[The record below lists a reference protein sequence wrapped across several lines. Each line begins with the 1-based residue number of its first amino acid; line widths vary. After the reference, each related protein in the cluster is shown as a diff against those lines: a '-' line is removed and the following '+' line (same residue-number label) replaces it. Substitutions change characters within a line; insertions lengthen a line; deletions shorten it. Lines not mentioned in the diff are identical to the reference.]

1 MTSQPS
7 TAAGD
12 ARIRVGLDHWIFT
25 DQHRGGI
32 SRYFAGM
39 VGHMPEFGVDP
50 KVLAPLYIND
60 SLRSAPTGLVWGRP
74 LPWSRRN
81 QLISKAIGRSL
92 AVPLAKLTG
101 VQVVHETYFSRT
113 RTAPKEVPVVLT
125 MYDMIHEI
133 LPDHFFATDSTLTNK
148 PISIDRADWIICI
161 SEQTRRDLVRFYP
174 QAETKSSVVYFGF
187 DPRFQP
193 DPARPK
199 LHERPYILY
208 VGARR
213 KYKNFMGLL
222 DGYAQSRLP
231 AEGIAL
237 VCIGDGPFRPE
248 EQAAIDRSGLGDRI
262 LQREASDQELQS
274 WYQHALLFAYPSLYE
289 GFGIPPLEAMAAD
302 CPVVA
307 VRAASVPEVCGDAAE
322 FAEPDAPETMVRALE
337 AVALSP
343 ERAADLRARGREQTG
358 KFSWRKCAAET
369 CEVYKLLV

>member
-1 MTSQPS
+1 MSSQPS
-7 TAAGD
+7 TIGGN

-60 SLRSAPTGLVWGRP
+60 SLRSAPKDLVWGRP

-81 QLISKAIGRSL
+81 QVISKAVGRTL
-92 AVPLAKLTG
+92 AVPLARMTG
-101 VQVVHETYFSRT
+101 AQVVHETYFSST
-113 RTAPKEVPVVLT
+113 RTAPKKVPVVLT

-133 LPDHFFATDSTLTNK
+133 YPGHFHPDDSTVTNK
-148 PISIDRADWIICI
+148 PISIARADWIICI
-161 SEQTRRDLVRFYP
+161 SEQTRRDLIRFYP
-174 QAETKSSVVYFGF
+174 QAEAKSSVVYFGF
-187 DPRFQP
+187 DQRFQP
-193 DPARPK
+193 DPSRPR

-208 VGARR
+208 VGVRR
-213 KYKNFMGLL
+213 KYKNFLGLL
-222 DGYAQSRLP
+222 SGYAQSRLP
-231 AEGIAL
+231 QEAIDL
-237 VCIGDGPFRPE
+237 VCIGGGEFEAKERE
-248 EQAAIDRSGLGDRI
+248 AIERSGVSRMVHRL
-262 LQREASDQELQS
+262 EASDEALQS

-307 VRAASVPEVCGDAAE
+307 VRAGPVPEVCGDAAQ
-322 FAEPDAPETMVRALE
+322 FAEPDAPETMVQALE

-343 ERAADLRARGREQTG
+343 ERAADLRLRGREQIG

-369 CEVYKLLV
+369 CNVYKSLV